1 MAVSPHT
8 WVVLGSVHWGPEG
21 GGQGREEGE
30 GAHSSSTCPSSC
42 GGHEDAAG
50 GERVSTHKGEELREA
65 EQGQHLTPHPVQLGM
80 GFGGGWMVESWVV
93 SWTETSWVSWSAEEE
108 AGGSSCPEPCQGWE
122 ESC

>member
-80 GFGGGWMVESWVV
+80 GFGGGWMVESWKLVEV
-93 SWTETSWVSWSAEEE
+93 GFMDRDFLGLLECR
-108 AGGSSCPEPCQGWE
+108 GGGWGQLLP
-122 ESC
+122 